1 MALSDPKKN
10 TKPKI
15 KAVINKLADIVKR
28 HQTNKHGTSRRN
40 KRKEKRNKY

>member
-15 KAVINKLADIVKR
+15 KAVINKLAGIVTDDPPR
-28 HQTNKHGTSRRN
+28 QRILTRQ
-40 KRKEKRNKY
+40 